1 MNFKYLIKNLLISII
16 ILKCEA
22 KLSDTKLNNNTPKT
36 LPQKAIFNCKSNENC
51 SSFYDYLADMAYCN
65 ETSNTCINY
74 CFVKTPCTTDL
85 DCNYSIGDSK
95 KCGVEC
101 FKYNANDTV
110 GKCLIVSKQGQYC
123 NNNHIICEED
133 LICDYYTDT
142 CITKAEAQN
151 QSGEPLF
158 SLFLFMLIMLSLFN
172 RQRADEDV
180 LNNMAPNELLMITA
194 PSRRHRPEDDEL
206 PVYQPLDSNNED
218 EIIEQNIELP
228 VLSSNNSLSSTEDIQ
243 NQSTEEV
250 GFVPD
255 DDDLPL
261 LPPTY
266 DEAISGLADPN
277 QSPLTNNNENN
288 NNENLPTNSS

>member
-1 MNFKYLIKNLLISII
+1 LI
-16 ILKCEA
+16 
-22 KLSDTKLNNNTPKT
+22 
-36 LPQKAIFNCKSNENC
+36 
-51 SSFYDYLADMAYCN
+51 
-65 ETSNTCINY
+65 
-74 CFVKTPCTTDL
+74 PCTEDS
-85 DCNYSIGDSK
+85 DCNYSIGDTK
-95 KCGVEC
+95 KCASEC
-101 FKYNANDTV
+101 YKENINDTV
-110 GKCLIVSKQGQYC
+110 GNCLIISKQGQQC
-123 NNNHIICEED
+123 NNLYKICEGNLE
-133 LICDYYTDT
+133 CDIYSQT
-142 CITKAEAQN
+142 CITEEQAQS

>member
-1 MNFKYLIKNLLISII
+1 MNIKYLIKNLFFSII
-16 ILKCEA
+16 VLNCEA
-22 KLSDTKLNNNTPKT
+22 KSKNGKVNNDLPV
-36 LPQKAIFNCKSNENC
+36 PQKAIYPCKKNDNC
-51 SSFYDYLADMAYCN
+51 SSFFDYLADMAYCN
-65 ETSNTCINY
+65 VTSSTCINY
-74 CFVKTPCTTDL
+74 CFVKTPCTTDT

-101 FKYNANDTV
+101 YKNNVNDTI

-123 NNNHIICEED
+123 NNNHIICEDD
-133 LICDYYTDT
+133 LICDFYTDT

-180 LNNMAPNELLMITA
+180 LNNMAPNELLMITS
-194 PSRRHRPEDDEL
+194 PNRRHRPEDDEL
-206 PVYQPLDSNNED
+206 PVYQPIDSNNED
-218 EIIEQNIELP
+218 EIIEQNIENVEHP
-228 VLSSNNSLSSTEDIQ
+228 TSSNSSLITEQ
-243 NQSTEEV
+243 NQSNEDIDMV
-250 GFVPD
+250 VD

-266 DEAISGLADPN
+266 DEAVKELAESN
-277 QSPLTNNNENN
+277 QQG
-288 NNENLPTNSS
+288 